1 MYILSAILLLLNVF
15 IIALLLRKK
24 NDHAT
29 AELSSLR
36 EDIGRL
42 EKIIRE
48 ECRYL
53 LENHS
58 KTARENR
65 EELAKSLGTFRTEN
79 AESLKHIAEQNFQS
93 LETVRRTLDSSFQ
106 EFRKIFT
113 ENIQSFN
120 ELQREKFGELN
131 KKTKRTAAIHGK
143 TPG

>member
-1 MYILSAILLLLNVF
+1 MF
-15 IIALLLRKK
+15 
-24 NDHAT
+24 
-29 AELSSLR
+29 LSSHYSCVKER
-36 EDIGRL
+36 SCDSRIVFFAGRHRPAG
-42 EKIIRE
+42 KIIRE

-65 EELAKSLGTFRTEN
+65 EELAKSLGAFRTEN

-120 ELQREKFGELN
+120 ELQREKFGELSKN
-131 KKTKRTAAIHGK
+131 KANCCNPRKNAWMKCGRL
-143 TPG
+143 